1 MHNFGVMAQVLLTG
15 ENRFLSPRDFKELGV
30 AKRSRS
36 TTSARSA
43 LQQPWSIIGRTNFL
57 KAATNLNLCRCSLP
71 HLVRVRSVRDHHTRR
86 QSHTASMDELAC
98 SEFMFWRSCL
108 RLPHSRLGYP
118 RSGLSRSDLV
128 RWARRRHPAT
138 SALTSAVRG
147 KADSLCSRV
156 LFPGVTRM
164 YGPAARCKR
173 FRQPGRYGLASMYS
187 VSDWSMCSGP
197 SWISARMRS
206 S

>member
-128 RWARRRHPAT
+128 PWPIATYCVAPRCWSLSGSKRTSVRRLSSMT
-138 SALTSAVRG
+138 WS
-147 KADSLCSRV
+147 KM
-156 LFPGVTRM
+156 TRT
-164 YGPAARCKR
+164 
-173 FRQPGRYGLASMYS
+173 
-187 VSDWSMCSGP
+187 
-197 SWISARMRS
+197 
-206 S
+206 

>member
-128 RWARRRHPAT
+128 PWPDADLCYVSSYVGYLGQSGLVMLDTRFSESDPRAT
-138 SALTSAVRG
+138 CA
-147 KADSLCSRV
+147 
-156 LFPGVTRM
+156 
-164 YGPAARCKR
+164 
-173 FRQPGRYGLASMYS
+173 
-187 VSDWSMCSGP
+187 
-197 SWISARMRS
+197 
-206 S
+206 

>member
-86 QSHTASMDELAC
+86 QSHTASMDEVAC

-128 RWARRRHPAT
+128 RCPWLCPKETFQHP
-138 SALTSAVRG
+138 G
-147 KADSLCSRV
+147 SLCHPERIFGDCQRRQA
-156 LFPGVTRM
+156 LGCR
-164 YGPAARCKR
+164 PALAVSSGTSVDDLEADCKWH
-173 FRQPGRYGLASMYS
+173 A
-187 VSDWSMCSGP
+187 
-197 SWISARMRS
+197 
-206 S
+206 

>member
-1 MHNFGVMAQVLLTG
+1 MAQVLLTG

-128 RWARRRHPAT
+128 LWAQSGGPGM
-138 SALTSAVRG
+138 SALAPLSGDKRTSRNWVQNDANDPFETSGRLAFFGSFVNIVRMTVVVITF
-147 KADSLCSRV
+147 ANL
-156 LFPGVTRM
+156 
-164 YGPAARCKR
+164 
-173 FRQPGRYGLASMYS
+173 
-187 VSDWSMCSGP
+187 W
-197 SWISARMRS
+197 WRS
-206 S
+206 T

>member
-128 RWARRRHPAT
+128 PWLVAAICLPPPNVRSCQSHSAWTEER
-138 SALTSAVRG
+138 SALAQKQHQTPGNAQTFAV
-147 KADSLCSRV
+147 AIPSRSC
-156 LFPGVTRM
+156 LTGM
-164 YGPAARCKR
+164 
-173 FRQPGRYGLASMYS
+173 
-187 VSDWSMCSGP
+187 
-197 SWISARMRS
+197 
-206 S
+206 